1 MLKVIVLEDEPNLRK
16 ELVLFTPWQE
26 LGFLLAGEGENGK
39 EGLDLIQKYNPDIV
53 LTDIRMPEM
62 DGLQMIQKVQET
74 MNSEP
79 QWIIISGYTE
89 FEYAR
94 KAMQLGV
101 QEYLLKPVENQA
113 LEEALIK
120 AKEAVYAKNQQTKL
134 NKIVDAQ
141 NQQALAF
148 FRTYG
153 SNLQGKKTVDYVKK
167 AVEIIQERYIQ
178 GITIEETAEILKIST
193 GYLSRLFRQE
203 TGYTFM
209 DYLMYTRVTEAAKLL
224 TKADSKI
231 YEVADMVGYTD
242 ARYFSQVF
250 KRVTGL
256 TPREFKDGKE

>member
-16 ELVLFTPWQE
+16 EMVLFTPWQE
-26 LGFLLAGEGENGK
+26 LGLLLAGEGENGK
-39 EGLDLIQKYNPDIV
+39 EGLALIHKYNPDIV

-62 DGLQMIQKVQET
+62 DGLQMIEKVQET
-74 MNSEP
+74 MESEP
-79 QWIIISGYTE
+79 QWIIVSGYTE

-101 QEYLLKPVENQA
+101 QEYLLKPVET
-113 LEEALIK
+113 EALYEALTK
-120 AKEAVYAKNQQTKL
+120 AKEAVYAKNQQNKL
-134 NKIVDAQ
+134 NKIVDSD
-141 NQQALAF
+141 NEQALAF

-153 SNLQGKKTVDYVKK
+153 TNQQGKKTVDYVQK
-167 AVEIIQERYIQ
+167 AVEIIQDRYIQ
-178 GITIEETAEILKIST
+178 GITIEETADNLRISA

-203 TGYTFM
+203 TGYTFV

-224 TKADSKI
+224 KKSDSKI

-242 ARYFSQVF
+242 PRYFSQIF

-256 TPREFKDGKE
+256 TPREFKDGNK